1 MQIENSFTVNLPLE
15 DAWSTLI
22 DIESIAPC
30 VPGATILEKVNQT
43 DYKGQIIVRLGPVSI
58 LFKGDATFKEINPK
72 LHAASVFAK
81 GADTNGRGGAEANV
95 TFNLEPGIGQNTTT
109 VNINTDLKLSGSIAQ
124 YGRGAGM
131 ISDLSNLIINE
142 FSECLDSRLIEQS
155 IDLSKADI
163 PREIASEPISGIR
176 LILKAWLQLIK
187 RRLNVLFNR

>member
-72 LHAASVFAK
+72 LHEASVFAK

-95 TFNLEPGIGQNTTT
+95 TFNLEPGVGQNTTI

>member
-15 DAWSTLI
+15 DAWRTLI

-72 LHAASVFAK
+72 LHEASVFAK

>member
-15 DAWSTLI
+15 DAWRTLI

-72 LHAASVFAK
+72 LHEASVFAK

-187 RRLNVLFNR
+187 RRLSVFFNR

>member
-72 LHAASVFAK
+72 LHEASVFAK

>member
-72 LHAASVFAK
+72 LHEASVFAK

-142 FSECLDSRLIEQS
+142 FSECLDSRLVEQS

>member
-15 DAWSTLI
+15 DAWRTLI

-72 LHAASVFAK
+72 LHEASVFAK

-95 TFNLEPGIGQNTTT
+95 TFNLEPGIGQNTTI

>member
-72 LHAASVFAK
+72 LHEASVFAK

-163 PREIASEPISGIR
+163 PRQIASEPISGIR

>member
-15 DAWSTLI
+15 DAWRTLI

-72 LHAASVFAK
+72 LHEASVFAK

-142 FSECLDSRLIEQS
+142 FSECLDSRLVEQS